1 MAEPNRANNLRRV
14 IGGGSNSGRN
24 VSMLDDNI
32 RAIQRLVETAARD
45 GSGIISVYRPLDD
58 DEIREL
64 SKTEKDEIA
73 NAYHVELNGDDRV
86 YYITYKP
93 QVKKNKGGKL
103 EHLNRSTPFVQ
114 ALLDKIGSE
123 YSFLYSRS
131 RVRSLDQ
138 VELPKSQ
145 KGFSVSC
152 GEPERLEGKN
162 KYELY
167 FLIECKDNIDTNEKL
182 TNIIDR
188 VLIDVNEST
197 SADELFGNMTYA
209 QLEYDTSF
217 DEEMPVV
224 EEEVQAQ
231 LNSLIFQIREK
242 SEVRQRILDFLIGS
256 RESDLYAHLSK
267 RNEEFKRAKE
277 ADKWEINALNSTVTC
292 RMMPI
297 GVFLNSVENVRLPV
311 TVEEKATRE
320 RATFFVEIN
329 PTAQFEGYTC
339 PHCGRPIGGDNGLV
353 LAHTAFGVEAGC
365 EACASKCT
373 QAGCKKYAFD
383 DDGCVVCG
391 KILCPDHS
399 LKSIDSDD
407 RLCHECAQVFRDSR
421 SRKPLSPLDAAV
433 RGEDEN
439 FVRDLV
445 RNGLGKSGR
454 LKPTALDELRKRE
467 LLRKRECVRCRT
479 YGGYKYYLS
488 KETDKCDECGD
499 NFYVGDLI
507 KDKVSGKRLCP
518 FDRVDCPCGNVSLKA
533 NAHPCS
539 HKGCTHGFCAECVE
553 KMKEPKGYL
562 EGVRIASGALKAVK
576 INGNTYCSEHIAVC
590 KVCGKSVPLSA
601 AKKCRDCGGVYCSD
615 CGEENRCI
623 SCAKVSTVNEQN
635 YKDISSRTR
644 KYRLNALPFKD
655 KFGKTAVVEDNED
668 VIFVTLKNFGKTVRR
683 YSKLTQ
689 KTTTGVDNGKKAEE
703 GKQ

>member
-14 IGGGSNSGRN
+14 IGGGSTSGRN

-138 VELPKSQ
+138 IELPKTQ
-145 KGFSVSC
+145 KGFSIAG

-188 VLIDVNEST
+188 VLIDVNENT

-209 QLEYDTSF
+209 PLEYDTDY

-231 LNSLIFQIREK
+231 LNSLILGIREK
-242 SEVRQRILDFLIGS
+242 NEVRRRILDFLIDS

-267 RNEEFKRAKE
+267 RNEEFLRAKE

-297 GVFLNSVENVRLPV
+297 GVFLNSVENVRIPF
-311 TVEEKATRE
+311 TVEEKTTRE
-320 RATFFVEIN
+320 RATFFVDIN
-329 PTAQFEGYTC
+329 PTVRFEGYTC
-339 PHCGRPIGGDNGLV
+339 PHCGRPVGDGNGLV
-353 LAHTAFGVEAGC
+353 LARTPFGAEVGC

-373 QAGCKKYAFD
+373 HVGCKKYAFD
-383 DDGCVVCG
+383 DGGCVVCG

-407 RLCHECAQVFRDSR
+407 RLCHECAQVFRDSK
-421 SRKPLSPLDAAV
+421 SRKPLSPSDAAV
-433 RGEDEN
+433 RDEDEN
-439 FVRDLV
+439 FVRDFV
-445 RNGLGKSGR
+445 RDNIGKSGR

-467 LLRKRECVRCRT
+467 LLRKRDCVRCRT
-479 YGGYKYYLS
+479 RSGYKYYLK
-488 KETDKCDECGD
+488 KETGKCGECGES
-499 NFYVGDLI
+499 FYVGDLL
-507 KDKVSGKRLCP
+507 KDTVSGKMLCP
-518 FDRVDCPCGNVSLKA
+518 FDRVDCPCGNVTRKA
-533 NAHPCS
+533 DAHLCS
-539 HKGCTHGFCAECVE
+539 HDGCNRGFCAECFE
-553 KMKEPKGYL
+553 KMKEPKGYF
-562 EGVRIASGALKAVK
+562 EGVKRANGRLRAVK
-576 INGNTYCSEHIAVC
+576 TEGKLYCSEHIAVC
-590 KVCGKSVPLSA
+590 KICGKTIPLSE
-601 AKKCRDCGGVYCSD
+601 AKKCRDCGGTYCSD
-615 CGEENRCI
+615 CGEGSKCLT
-623 SCAKVSTVNEQN
+623 CAKASSVNEIN
-635 YKDISSRTR
+635 YKDISSPSR
-644 KYRLNALPFKD
+644 KYRLNALPFRD
-655 KFGKTAVVEDNED
+655 KFGMTAVMEDNEEI
-668 VIFVTLKNFGKTVRR
+668 VFVTLRKFGATVLRR

-689 KTTTGVDNGKKAEE
+689 KMTAINDKKKAED
-703 GKQ
+703 K